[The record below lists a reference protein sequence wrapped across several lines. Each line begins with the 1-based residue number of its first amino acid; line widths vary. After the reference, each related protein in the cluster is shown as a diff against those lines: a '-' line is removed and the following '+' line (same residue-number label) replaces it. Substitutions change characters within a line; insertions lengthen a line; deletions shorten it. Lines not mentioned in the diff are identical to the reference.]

1 MVALTT
7 CEYITIFLG
16 SLAAGFFAGWLA
28 FGSKENIEV

>member
-16 SLAAGFFAGWLA
+16 SLAAGFFAGWIA
-28 FGSKENIEV
+28 FGSKEETDV